1 MSHYNFKFG
10 QYIVKKMRPINE
22 VTPIPMMGMIMYSHS
37 DTPIY
42 GVFRIDP
49 YIKGDYEAP
58 FEYKVILTPVGKFA
72 EIFLEDDFY
81 TSDLRDI
88 VPEMI
93 FDKQNLAEKFVEEFL
108 ID

>member
-1 MSHYNFKFG
+1 MSRFNFKLG
-10 QYIVKKMRPINE
+10 QFIVKKMRPVKD
-22 VTPIPMMGMIMYSHS
+22 VTLIPMMGMMMYSRS

-72 EIFLEDDFY
+72 EIFLDDDFY

-93 FDKQNLAEKFVEEFL
+93 FDDQNLAEKFVEEFL